1 MVGLFRIGTLSTR
14 PRRNS
19 VGVGSAARSAQC
31 DGGLAGDPRAGHSR
45 PSDPG
50 LQNTVLARRETEI
63 PKGRRGLMRMGTGS
77 VMAQSSSA
85 WISGRKGTASVCPT
99 GRPWVGA
106 PRSRERRYL
115 VPLVRS
121 YIPLCD
127 SSQSLCQVPS
137 PILLR
142 EYAKSVVIVQL
153 QTQRT
158 EQRVKDIGI
167 GFYARRGRYTA
178 TVPLLRSPIPFRA
191 YNLIRI
197 WASCAVRLSG
207 ALETLSNMARVTL
220 SIQPADSL
228 SHSCCLRSPTGT
240 FTVIWPWLGCV
251 ISLSVSVKRASVLM
265 GGNESARTRGPS
277 IGPFLSRGSGRVAA
291 AVASPVA
298 GALSSAI
305 VVRGRGRVTVSWS
318 CRRLYTVS
326 GRRGCRARTVVQFRG
341 SRVEWRSLIR

>member
-99 GRPWVGA
+99 GRPWVGG
-106 PRSRERRYL
+106 
-115 VPLVRS
+115 
-121 YIPLCD
+121 
-127 SSQSLCQVPS
+127 LCQVPS

-178 TVPLLRSPIPFRA
+178 TVPLLYKAGQLGGGWVDVGTRVLVDRQHSVRCRICQLTVSEVGKPQSNELRAILTPFVFQGI
-191 YNLIRI
+191 LV
-197 WASCAVRLSG
+197 WLASQSDQVDAS
-207 ALETLSNMARVTL
+207 S
-220 SIQPADSL
+220 
-228 SHSCCLRSPTGT
+228 
-240 FTVIWPWLGCV
+240 V

-305 VVRGRGRVTVSWS
+305 VVGGRGRVTVSWS

-326 GRRGCRARTVVQFRG
+326 GRRGCRARGVVQFRG